1 MVRKMCRVN
10 DRFADRTEAGALLG
24 ASLSRPEYASAV
36 VLGLPRGGVPVAAE
50 VARTWGAE
58 LDVFVVRKLGVPDQ
72 PELAFGAVAGGGV
85 RVLNPDVVATAR
97 VDAQTIERLTDE
109 ARAEVTRRERA
120 YRGARPRLPLNGRVV
135 ILVDDGI
142 ATGATVRAAI
152 AAARAETPAAVVV
165 AAPVAPARVVRELAA
180 VADDVA
186 VLIAA
191 QRFRS
196 VGSFYADFDQLSD
209 AEVQA
214 ALARYSG

>member
-1 MVRKMCRVN
+1 MCSVN
-10 DRFADRTEAGALLG
+10 ARFADRIEAGALL
-24 ASLSRPEYASAV
+24 AARLSRSGYAAPV

-50 VARTWGAE
+50 VARTLGGE
-58 LDVFVVRKLGVPDQ
+58 LDVFVVRKLGLPAQ
-72 PELAFGAVAGGGV
+72 PELAFGAVAGAGV

-97 VDAQTIERLTDE
+97 LDAATIERLTDE
-109 ARAEVTRRERA
+109 AGAEVGRRERA
-120 YRGARPRLPLNGRVV
+120 YRGARPRLPLRGRVV

-152 AAARAETPAAVVV
+152 AAVRADAPATVVV
-165 AAPVAPARVVRELAA
+165 ATPVAPAYVVRELAA

-196 VGSFYADFDQLSD
+196 VGSFYANFDQLSD

-214 ALARYSG
+214 VLARYAG